1 MPRACQL
8 TNVWRVNLRN
18 CCYVTGKPSYHCL
31 QMHRPC
37 GPEMQF
43 RWTKN
48 GLDNNEVSSS
58 SAPLVFIKLVGL
70 TTADA
75 MRLMQAAHGMDET
88 VRWRLAPAGVHHV
101 GIGLHARSVV
111 RVASAAAFGPSA
123 PGLLQSDVPGI
134 PQLTVDPSG
143 CHKNRPVCVL
153 GSAQPPHFADTTEP
167 SALVFPQAQ
176 QDLQH
181 GLEHLARQ
189 LIRLRMLY
197 VLGRTAW
204 EQRHLW
210 KSHRLHLTHMAR
222 LVAVVEPHIWRAHLL
237 DASTMDELDNAVVL
251 TVPKSSGF
259 AAPGFD
265 ALPLETALWEFAK
278 RCPEAWLSKMV
289 PTAYLQAPLTHR
301 RIPKLSE
308 RDLGDHCTAILRTL
322 DTQSRTADDL
332 QNILRLSRPA
342 LLRAVASLAL
352 TRAIHPEPRTFNLF
366 HWLKLRVRRKVFGP
380 SSWVN

>member
-1 MPRACQL
+1 
-8 TNVWRVNLRN
+8 
-18 CCYVTGKPSYHCL
+18 
-31 QMHRPC
+31 
-37 GPEMQF
+37 
-43 RWTKN
+43 
-48 GLDNNEVSSS
+48 
-58 SAPLVFIKLVGL
+58 LVFIKLVGL

-75 MRLMQAAHGMDET
+75 MRLMQSAQGMDET
-88 VRWRLAPAGVHHV
+88 VRWRLAPVGVQADAYLV
-101 GIGLHARSVV
+101 HARSVV
-111 RVASAAAFGPSA
+111 RVSSPSVFGPSG
-123 PGLLQSDVPGI
+123 PGLLQSDAAAAPL
-134 PQLTVDPSG
+134 LTVDPTG

-153 GSAQPPHFADTTEP
+153 GSAQPPSDADTLDP
-167 SALVFPQAQ
+167 AALVFPHA
-176 QDLQH
+176 LQELQK
-181 GLEHLARQ
+181 GLEHLAYQ

-210 KSHRLHLTHMAR
+210 KTHRLHLTHQAR
-222 LVAVVEPHIWRAHLL
+222 LVAAIEPRSWRAHLL

-265 ALPLETALWEFAK
+265 TLPLETALWEFAK
-278 RCPEAWLSKMV
+278 RCPEALLSKMV

-301 RIPKLSE
+301 RVPKLSE
-308 RDLGDHCTAILRTL
+308 RDLGDHCAAILRTL

-352 TRAIHPEPRTFNLF
+352 TRAIHPEPRAQSMFG
-366 HWLKLRVRRKVFGP
+366 WLTLGVRRRVFGP
-380 SSWVN
+380 SGWIN